1 MGGPKILTRFGRW
14 DATTSMYGCD
24 EDEMPHRLPKSTG
37 DAEHLRYIFY
47 PKGFKDID
55 IVALSGM
62 HTVGSCHEER
72 SGY

>member
-1 MGGPKILTRFGRW
+1 
-14 DATTSMYGCD
+14 
-24 EDEMPHRLPKSTG
+24 MPHRLPKSTG